1 MKISSIV
8 AAFAFAVASVSGAN
22 TTTTTGNNK
31 ASPLILGGSVVPA
44 NTKTW
49 ITGLRVGTNAGS
61 NTICGGTLITNKHIL
76 TAGHCVHDNTFTYA
90 AVGTHYYSGTSDGQ
104 RIAVA
109 KTTIHPSYNAQTL
122 QYDFAIVELKTAVAS
137 PITPIKLR
145 LTRPTAGTTATV
157 AGWGATTTADFSN
170 ELMQVDV
177 PISTDSDCSRVDGV
191 DIKTMMCA
199 GGVVNKD
206 SCFGDSGGPLTI
218 KRISTDVLVG
228 LVSGGSTTCGTD
240 IPSVYAPVS
249 LVGAWINSTV
259 AGSTITWVS

>member
-8 AAFAFAVASVSGAN
+8 AAFAFVIASVSGAN
-22 TTTTTGNNK
+22 TTTSTGNNK
-31 ASPLILGGSVVPA
+31 ASPLIVGGTVVPA

-49 ITGLRVGTNAGS
+49 ITGLRVGTDAGS

-76 TAGHCVHDNTFTYA
+76 TAAHCVRSYTFTYA

-104 RIAVA
+104 RIGIA
-109 KTTIHPSYNAQTL
+109 KTTVHPSYDSQTL
-122 QYDFAIVELKTAVAS
+122 KYDFAIVELKTAVVS

-145 LTRPTAGTTATV
+145 LTRPTAGTTGTA
-157 AGWGATTTADFSN
+157 AGWGATATADFSN

-177 PISTDSDCSRVDGV
+177 PISTDSDCTHAGA
-191 DIKTMMCA
+191 DIKTQMCA

-206 SCFGDSGGPLTI
+206 ACFGDSGGPLTI

-228 LVSGGSTTCGTD
+228 LVSGGSVSCGTD
-240 IPSVYAPVS
+240 VPSVYAPVS